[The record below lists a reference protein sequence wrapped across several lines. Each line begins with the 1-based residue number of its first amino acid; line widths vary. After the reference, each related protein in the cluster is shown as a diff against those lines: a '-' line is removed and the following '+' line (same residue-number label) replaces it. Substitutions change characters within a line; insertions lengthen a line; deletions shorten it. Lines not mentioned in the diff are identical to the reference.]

1 MHRYQ
6 PSGTATIIVLAQENP
21 KQPGS
26 RARNRFDLYKTGM
39 TVQEFLDSGGLTADI
54 YYDISRAYIAVS
66 DYPYS
71 EILSRL
77 INRFYPPL

>member
-6 PSGTATIIVLAQENP
+6 PSGEATIIVIAHENP

-26 RARNRFDLYKTGM
+26 RSRTRFGLYRSGM
-39 TVQEFLDSGGLTADI
+39 TVQEFLNVGGLIADI
-54 YYDISRAYIAVS
+54 YFDISRAYIAVS

-71 EILSRL
+71 EMLSRL
-77 INRFYPPL
+77 ADKP

>member
-1 MHRYQ
+1 MRRYQ
-6 PSGTATIIVLAQENP
+6 PSGSATIIVLVQENP

-26 RARNRFDLYKTGM
+26 SAKNRFDLYKTGM
-39 TVQEFLDSGGLTADI
+39 TVQEFLNAGGLNADI

-71 EILSRL
+71 KILSL
-77 INRFYPPL
+77 MINRFYPSL

>member
-1 MHRYQ
+1 MRRYQ

-26 RARNRFDLYKTGM
+26 MARNRFNLYQAGM
-39 TVQEFLDSGGLTADI
+39 TVQEFLNAGGLVADI

-66 DYPYS
+66 DYPHS
-71 EILSRL
+71 EILSHL
-77 INRFYPPL
+77 INRFYPPQ

>member
-6 PSGTATIIVLAQENP
+6 PSGEAIIIVLAQENP

-26 RARNRFDLYKTGM
+26 RARNRFGLYKNGM
-39 TVQEFLDSGGLTADI
+39 TVQEFLNAGGLIADI
-54 YYDISRAYIAVS
+54 YFDISRAYIAVS

-71 EILSRL
+71 EMRSRL
-77 INRFYPPL
+77 VDRP

>member
-1 MHRYQ
+1 
-6 PSGTATIIVLAQENP
+6 
-21 KQPGS
+21 
-26 RARNRFDLYKTGM
+26 M
-39 TVQEFLDSGGLTADI
+39 TVQEFLDAGGLIADI